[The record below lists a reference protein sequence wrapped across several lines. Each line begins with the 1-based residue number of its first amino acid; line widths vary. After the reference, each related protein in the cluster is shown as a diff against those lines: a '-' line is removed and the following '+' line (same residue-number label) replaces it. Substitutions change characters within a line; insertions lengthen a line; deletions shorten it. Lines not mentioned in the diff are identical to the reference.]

1 MPGFSTA
8 EKVTD
13 VSGRGVGMDV
23 VKTNLDRLGG
33 VIDID
38 SKLKEGTTI
47 RIKLPL
53 TLAII
58 PSQIIVAGGD
68 RYAIPQVNLEE
79 LLRIPANQ
87 VKQRVEIVGDA
98 EVVRL
103 RGKLLPLIK
112 LADVIGIESTYVD
125 PKDNVIKKDR
135 RRNIVDRRS
144 KRSLPF
150 N

>member
-1 MPGFSTA
+1 M
-8 EKVTD
+8 
-13 VSGRGVGMDV
+13 
-23 VKTNLDRLGG
+23 
-33 VIDID
+33 
-38 SKLKEGTTI
+38 
-47 RIKLPL
+47 

-87 VKQRVEIVGDA
+87 VKDRVEIVGDA

-112 LADVIGIESTYVD
+112 LADVIGIESTYFD
-125 PKDNVIKKDR
+125 YKYGNSNTDR
-135 RRNIVDRRS
+135 RRNISDRRS
-144 KRSLPF
+144 KKSRILTKNTLMLRPQS
-150 N
+150 